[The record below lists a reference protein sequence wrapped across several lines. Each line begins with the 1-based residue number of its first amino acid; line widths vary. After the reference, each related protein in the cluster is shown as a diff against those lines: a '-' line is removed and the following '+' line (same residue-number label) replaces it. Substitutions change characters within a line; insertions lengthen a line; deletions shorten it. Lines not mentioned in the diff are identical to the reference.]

1 MHKEYTVSF
10 DGHRYKKK
18 PEGKEKG
25 RISCNLSPATL
36 TYDFL
41 AKRLAND
48 GCTFCPAVYDGSR
61 KNENF
66 VEQQLFVVD
75 IDHDATYTQMK
86 ERADS
91 CELQVLFSYKTFSWT
106 PESDK
111 FRIVFA
117 LDQKIY
123 DPNTAKIITAL
134 FMRIFNECDKSCK
147 DLARMFF
154 GSNHG
159 LYDMAPEANEISLT
173 QLILSFNSYMHRQYG
188 HAHYTREIDKF
199 YTSIDEN
206 FVVQLNGKVPVIEHD
221 SEGSPVIKTVPKTA
235 SIKKTDY
242 QVKKKGKRRQTE
254 KIDFDVLEKSCRLFR
269 DFKSGE
275 AYYYY
280 PLMLHLATNLVNME
294 KGKKE
299 FLRIVDSPQNEDKP
313 AYHERDWAAILD
325 TFIDM
330 QYNPQSCDKCSHCEE
345 CLHYKNM
352 IRTVKPGFCGI
363 KPIER
368 KDYCTIEEAEKS
380 LEENFYLAVNSN
392 LPGVKLLKAQTGLG
406 KTSTFLNFLKRT
418 KDSYILAVPTHEL
431 AKEIYQKANRMD
443 IHNVRIVPQPIL
455 SDNLQEEIDHIYN
468 IGAGEIALEMLRD
481 ISDQLPYGSNDREN
495 VENFFSELDAALN
508 YDGHIIMT
516 HERLLCFNRNS
527 DIFKTHKVIIDED
540 ILRSV
545 CATVTVDSEDIEK
558 ALESDSFGPGSQNRL
573 KSILSGEK
581 YQRYSSSAGTTIDAD
596 MVTELSNIS
605 SNIIE
610 LLYARVL
617 VKDAGQVT
625 FIKRQSLPCD
635 SAVIM
640 SATASADLYKYLMNT
655 EVTEYSCKQAH
666 YKGKILQ
673 YTNSSYSRSALAN
686 KDSPEL
692 LKFVHSVVGD
702 DEVIT
707 FKCSEEEFGTAYHY
721 GNIEGLNCLEG
732 KNISVIGL
740 PNSHENVY
748 KLYGMLMGVD
758 PYKQKMQN
766 TKVAYNGCEFY
777 LNTFSDIRLRKVQL
791 WMISSALEQAI
802 GRARLLRNDC
812 TVTVFAR
819 FPVDQAKVM

>member
-1 MHKEYTVSF
+1 
-10 DGHRYKKK
+10 
-18 PEGKEKG
+18 
-25 RISCNLSPATL
+25 
-36 TYDFL
+36 
-41 AKRLAND
+41 
-48 GCTFCPAVYDGSR
+48 
-61 KNENF
+61 
-66 VEQQLFVVD
+66 
-75 IDHDATYTQMK
+75 
-86 ERADS
+86 
-91 CELQVLFSYKTFSWT
+91 
-106 PESDK
+106 
-111 FRIVFA
+111 
-117 LDQKIY
+117 
-123 DPNTAKIITAL
+123 
-134 FMRIFNECDKSCK
+134 
-147 DLARMFF
+147 
-154 GSNHG
+154 
-159 LYDMAPEANEISLT
+159 
-173 QLILSFNSYMHRQYG
+173 
-188 HAHYTREIDKF
+188 
-199 YTSIDEN
+199 
-206 FVVQLNGKVPVIEHD
+206 
-221 SEGSPVIKTVPKTA
+221 
-235 SIKKTDY
+235 
-242 QVKKKGKRRQTE
+242 
-254 KIDFDVLEKSCRLFR
+254 
-269 DFKSGE
+269 
-275 AYYYY
+275 
-280 PLMLHLATNLVNME
+280 
-294 KGKKE
+294 
-299 FLRIVDSPQNEDKP
+299 
-313 AYHERDWAAILD
+313 
-325 TFIDM
+325 
-330 QYNPQSCDKCSHCEE
+330 
-345 CLHYKNM
+345 
-352 IRTVKPGFCGI
+352 
-363 KPIER
+363 
-368 KDYCTIEEAEKS
+368 
-380 LEENFYLAVNSN
+380 
-392 LPGVKLLKAQTGLG
+392 
-406 KTSTFLNFLKRT
+406 
-418 KDSYILAVPTHEL
+418 
-431 AKEIYQKANRMD
+431 MD

>member
-1 MHKEYTVSF
+1 MYKEYTVTF
-10 DGHRYKKK
+10 YGHRYKKK

-25 RISCNLSPATL
+25 RISRKLSPATL

-41 AKRLAND
+41 AERLAIY

-61 KNENF
+61 KTENF

-91 CELQVLFSYKTFSWT
+91 YQLPVLFSYKTFSWT

-111 FRIVFA
+111 FRMVFA

-159 LYDMAPEANEISLT
+159 LYDMAPEANEISLD

-221 SEGSPVIKTVPKTA
+221 SEGSPVIKTVPRTA

-242 QVKKKGKRRQTE
+242 QVKNKGKRRQTE
-254 KIDFDVLEKSCRLFR
+254 KIDFDVLEKSCQLFR
-269 DFKSGE
+269 DFKSGK
-275 AYYYY
+275 AYYHY
-280 PLMLHLATNLVNME
+280 PQMFHLATNLVNME

-313 AYHERDWAAILD
+313 AYHEREWAAALD
-325 TFIDM
+325 TIIDM
-330 QYNPQSCDKCSHCEE
+330 QYNPQSCNKCPHCKG

-352 IRTVKPGFCGI
+352 ILTVKPGFCGI

-368 KDYCTIEEAEKS
+368 KEYCTIEEAEKS

-392 LPGVKLLKAQTGLG
+392 LSGVKLLKAQTGLG

-431 AKEIYQKANRMD
+431 AREIYEKANNMGIRN
-443 IHNVRIVPQPIL
+443 IRLVPQPIL
-455 SDNLQEEIDHIYN
+455 SEALQEEMDHIYN

-516 HERLLCFNRNS
+516 HERLLCFPRHS

-545 CATVTVDSEDIEK
+545 CATVTVGIEDIEK
-558 ALESDSFGPGSQNRL
+558 ALESDSFGPGSLNRL

-581 YQRYSSSAGTTIDAD
+581 YQRYRTSAGTTIDAD

-610 LLYARVL
+610 LLDARVL
-617 VKDAGQVT
+617 VMDAGQVT

-655 EVTEYSCKQAH
+655 EVREYSCKQAR

-673 YTNSSYSRSALAN
+673 YTNSSYSRNALTN
-686 KDSPEL
+686 KDSSKL
-692 LKFVHSVVGD
+692 LKFVHSIVGD

-721 GNIEGLNCLEG
+721 GNIEGLNCLKG

-758 PYKQKMQN
+758 PYKQKMRN

-802 GRARLLRNDC
+802 GRARLLREDC
-812 TVTVFAR
+812 TVKVFAR
-819 FPVDQAKVM
+819 FPVDQAEVM